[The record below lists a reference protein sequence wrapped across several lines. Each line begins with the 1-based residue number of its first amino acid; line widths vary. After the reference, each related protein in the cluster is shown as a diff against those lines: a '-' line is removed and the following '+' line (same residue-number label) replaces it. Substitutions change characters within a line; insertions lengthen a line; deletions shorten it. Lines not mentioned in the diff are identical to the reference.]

1 MNEHPSPRQ
10 PDDAARVMDLGLER
24 IIEAVLLA
32 ARGPL
37 NLDQLQA
44 LFDPEERPE
53 RRDIKQALETLQ
65 QAAKGSSQELK
76 EVAGGYRYQ
85 IKADYAPWVS
95 RLWESKPPR
104 YSRALLETL
113 ALIAYRQP
121 VTRGEIEEVRGVSVS
136 SQIIRTLEERDW
148 IRVIGHRE
156 VPGRP
161 ALYATTRHF
170 LDYFNLSSLTELPE
184 LDELRALAELETE
197 QWQDELD
204 LPPVSPLLLEE
215 EPDAAAPVEGVEPA
229 DAVTEASETVAAK
242 SSTELTFADLAAR
255 LSDSSTS
262 G

>member
-1 MNEHPSPRQ
+1 MNET
-10 PDDAARVMDLGLER
+10 AADWVQSSQGVTDLGLER
-24 IIEAVLLA
+24 ILEAVLLA

-53 RRDIKQALETLQ
+53 RREIKQALEALQ
-65 QAAKGSSQELK
+65 QAALGSSQELK

-170 LDYFNLSSLTELPE
+170 LDYFNLTSLTELPE

-204 LPPVSPLLLEE
+204 QAPVSPLLLEE
-215 EPDAAAPVEGVEPA
+215 ASDTAMDAEGNEAAAASPV
-229 DAVTEASETVAAK
+229 ASEAAP
-242 SSTELTFADLAAR
+242 STASRELTFADLAAR
-255 LSDSSTS
+255 LSDPSTS